1 MKKVHFNLS
10 PYLCELTNFLLMQEK
25 KSGFLCLFFSH
36 QKLDEHYLKSAKD
49 LFMDPT
55 TAGETFKRETY

>member
-1 MKKVHFNLS
+1 MS
-10 PYLCELTNFLLMQEK
+10 
-25 KSGFLCLFFSH
+25 FFSH

-55 TAGETFKRETY
+55 TAGETFKR